1 MTEYRVTITVE
12 YEEIVEAETEKEAA
26 RIATENLPDNDNL
39 SMNVDVSPKEEEVTT

>member
-12 YEEIVEAETEKEAA
+12 YEEIVEAETKEEAA

-39 SMNVDVSPKEEEVTT
+39 SMDVDVSQEEEVTT